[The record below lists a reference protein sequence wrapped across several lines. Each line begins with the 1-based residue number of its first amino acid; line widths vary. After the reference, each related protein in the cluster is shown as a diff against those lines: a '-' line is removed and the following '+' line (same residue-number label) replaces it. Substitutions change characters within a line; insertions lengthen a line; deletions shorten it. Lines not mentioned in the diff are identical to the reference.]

1 MSNWNGAKKNER
13 KCIDQLAEH
22 FGSAQTFAVI
32 DRIDVFCFENFDE
45 FQQAKSIACDG
56 ARLLKSLVFDV
67 AANALAAQLDVLE
80 AVVQYL
86 VDAAQRRQTQSQGIS
101 IDTGENDGRT

>member
-1 MSNWNGAKKNER
+1 MARKKMSENVLTSYIAK
-13 KCIDQLAEH
+13 H

-32 DRIDVFCFENFDE
+32 DRVDVFCFENFDE

-56 ARLLKSLVFDV
+56 ARLLKSLVLDV
-67 AANALAAQLDVLE
+67 AANAFAAQLDVLE

-101 IDTGENDGRT
+101 IGTGENDGRT